1 MSAHRFSEGA
11 VRPPADATIAQ
22 KAAQLERNF
31 PASRGHRNA
40 LRLLG
45 SQVTYAEIVD
55 LPHAG
60 IVGVCLI
67 RFSSSIE
74 AAFGFTREVAIYYS
88 QYTDLQT
95 RTHAALRE
103 HLRTGL
109 PRDVTPDVVLL
120 SAPDDGLELKAD
132 DWSRP
137 TLAIVPLPDL
147 GSKEASESADAF
159 ISILQQRL
167 FERDLFSETTPVSG
181 RDFFGR
187 QRVLQ
192 SLARDIEAQRVPAI
206 HGLRKTGK
214 TSLLHAL
221 REHLA
226 ETDDALVF
234 VLRDLESLPAPNNG
248 AIRELVP
255 DLADALRLALRER
268 GFRNV
273 ELADLPTD
281 ASIAQFRRALLGV
294 LERERA
300 PLRIVV
306 ALDEIEYLCPPGL
319 VEQAT
324 PAADDV
330 PQFLGAL
337 RSVQQENKNFTFAI
351 SGLTTSITEASTLY
365 GRPNPIF
372 AWGKPYFLPPFD
384 IAEAIDL
391 VRTIGYRMG
400 TAWDDASIDTL
411 VRETGGH
418 PYLLRSLASDVAR
431 SLPIKPD
438 QRRVYK
444 SNVERTAVDWRRRL
458 AGTREAMLS
467 DLYRYYPEEAALL
480 ELLSEAP
487 EDFSLLAGES
497 DIALAHLLQLGLLH
511 NVTRSEF
518 DLTDL
523 ARVLGIVDS
532 TDRARR

>member
-1 MSAHRFSEGA
+1 MRFSA
-11 VRPPADATIAQ
+11 
-22 KAAQLERNF
+22 
-31 PASRGHRNA
+31 
-40 LRLLG
+40 
-45 SQVTYAEIVD
+45 
-55 LPHAG
+55 
-60 IVGVCLI
+60 
-67 RFSSSIE
+67 SIE
-74 AAFGFTREVAIYYS
+74 ATFGFTREVAIFYS
-88 QYTDLQT
+88 QFDDLQT

-109 PRDVTPDVVLL
+109 PRDVTPDVMLL
-120 SAPDDGLELKAD
+120 SAPDKKLELKAD

-137 TLAIVPLPDL
+137 TLAIVPLPAFSHSE
-147 GSKEASESADAF
+147 GRESADAF

-167 FERDLFSETTPVSG
+167 FKRDLFAETTPVSG

-221 REHLA
+221 REHLS

-234 VLRDLESLPAPNNG
+234 VLRDLESLPGPEHG
-248 AIRELVP
+248 AIRELIP

-268 GFRNV
+268 GFRNTEFA
-273 ELADLPTD
+273 ELPAD
-281 ASIAQFRRALLGV
+281 ASVAQFRRALLGV

-319 VEQAT
+319 VQQT
-324 PAADDV
+324 LPVAADV

-337 RSVQQENKNFTFAI
+337 RSAQQENADFTFAI

-384 IAEAIDL
+384 AAETTDL
-391 VRTIGYRMG
+391 VRTVGFRIG

-411 VRETGGH
+411 VSETGGH

-431 SLPIKPD
+431 SLPIAPE

-444 SNVERTAVDWRRRL
+444 SHVERAAAEWRRRL
-458 AGTREAMLS
+458 AGTREAMLT
-467 DLYRYYPEEAALL
+467 DLYRYYPDEAALL
-480 ELLSEAP
+480 ELFSETP
-487 EDFSLLAGES
+487 EDFYLLAGET
-497 DIALAHLLQLGLLH
+497 DVALAHLLQLGLLRS
-511 NVTRSEF
+511 VTRREF
-518 DLTDL
+518 GLTQL
-523 ARVLGIVDS
+523 ARVLGIGD
-532 TDRARR
+532 